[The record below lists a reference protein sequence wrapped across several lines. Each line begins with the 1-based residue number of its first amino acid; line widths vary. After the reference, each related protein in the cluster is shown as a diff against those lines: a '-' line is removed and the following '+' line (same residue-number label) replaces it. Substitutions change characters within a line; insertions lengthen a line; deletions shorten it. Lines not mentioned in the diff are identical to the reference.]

1 MTFQDKYLHIL
12 NEVKEEVEQIK
23 AEITEDIN
31 IREPLKSK
39 LFELMTAP
47 SKHIRA
53 VVSFLYL
60 KAAGQNIDNRQV
72 SLQSAVEL
80 VHNASLIHDDI
91 IDESKERRSLK
102 TINAEFENKL
112 AVISGDYLL
121 SIALKKICN
130 LNSIKLIE
138 MFAQTLD
145 EMCKGE
151 VSQYFNKFEIPAL
164 EDYLTKTEQ
173 KTAKLFET
181 AICGAM
187 LLSNSNINPKEFA
200 INFGTAFQIR
210 NDLINLN
217 TTKTDIKEGIYTA
230 PVIYSQNINSP
241 DKGIEKTKL
250 LLNNYIEKAEHSLEI
265 LNNSKY
271 KSTLTELLELL
282 KYE

>member
-60 KAAGQNIDNRQV
+60 KAAGQNIDDRQV

-250 LLNNYIEKAEHSLEI
+250 LLNNYIEKAELSLEI

>member
-23 AEITEDIN
+23 AEITKDIN
-31 IREPLKSK
+31 IQEPLKSK

-53 VVSFLYL
+53 VVSYLYL
-60 KAAGQNIDNRQV
+60 KAAGQNIDDRQV
-72 SLQSAVEL
+72 LLQTAIEL

-91 IDESKERRSLK
+91 IDESKERRKIK
-102 TINAEFENKL
+102 TINSEFENKL

-121 SIALKKICN
+121 SIALKKICS
-130 LNSIKLIE
+130 LNSVKLIE

-145 EMCKGE
+145 DMCNGE
-151 VSQYFNKFEIPAL
+151 VTQYFNRFEIPTL
-164 EDYLTKTEQ
+164 EDYLKKTER

-181 AICGAM
+181 AICGAIM
-187 LLSNSNINPKEFA
+187 LSNSNINAEEFA
-200 INFGTAFQIR
+200 KNFGIAFQIR
-210 NDLINLN
+210 DDLINIK
-217 TTKTDIKEGIYTA
+217 TTKTDLEEGIYTA
-230 PVIYSQNINSP
+230 PVIFSQNIIKP
-241 DKGIEKTKL
+241 DEGIEKTKL
-250 LLNNYIEKAEHSLEI
+250 LLNNYIEKAKQSLEE
-265 LNNSKY
+265 LNNNKY

>member
-60 KAAGQNIDNRQV
+60 KAAGQNIDDRQV

-151 VSQYFNKFEIPAL
+151 VSQYFNKFEIPTL

>member
-60 KAAGQNIDNRQV
+60 KAAGQNIDDRQV

-164 EDYLTKTEQ
+164 EDYLIKTEQ

-217 TTKTDIKEGIYTA
+217 TTKTDIIEGIYTA

>member
-60 KAAGQNIDNRQV
+60 KAAGQNIDDRQV

-102 TINAEFENKL
+102 TINTEFENKL

-151 VSQYFNKFEIPAL
+151 VSQYFNKFEIPTL

>member
-60 KAAGQNIDNRQV
+60 KAAGQNIDDRQV

-164 EDYLTKTEQ
+164 EDYLIKTEQ

-250 LLNNYIEKAEHSLEI
+250 LLNNYIENAEHSLEI

>member
-60 KAAGQNIDNRQV
+60 KAAGQNIDDRQV

-164 EDYLTKTEQ
+164 EDYLIKTEQ

>member
-60 KAAGQNIDNRQV
+60 KAAGQNIDDRQV

-187 LLSNSNINPKEFA
+187 LLSNSDINPKEFA

>member
-60 KAAGQNIDNRQV
+60 KAAGQNIDDRQV

-241 DKGIEKTKL
+241 DKGIEKAKL
-250 LLNNYIEKAEHSLEI
+250 LLNNYIEKAELSLEI

>member
-1 MTFQDKYLHIL
+1 MTFQDKYLQIL

-23 AEITEDIN
+23 QEITSDIS
-31 IREPLKSK
+31 IQEPLKSK

-60 KAAGQNIDNRQV
+60 KAAGQNIDDRQV
-72 SLQSAVEL
+72 SLQTAVEL

-91 IDESKERRSLK
+91 IDESCERRSLK
-102 TINAEFENKL
+102 TINDEFENKL

-151 VSQYFNKFEIPAL
+151 VTQYFNKFEIPSI
-164 EDYLTKTEQ
+164 EDYLKKTEQ

-181 AICGAM
+181 AICGAI
-187 LLSNSNINPKEFA
+187 LLTNSNSNPKEFA
-200 INFGTAFQIR
+200 KNLGIAFQIR
-210 NDLINLN
+210 DDLINIK
-217 TTKTDIKEGIYTA
+217 TTKSDLHEGIYTA
-230 PVIYSQNINSP
+230 PVIYSQNINKP
-241 DKGIEKTKL
+241 DDGIEKTKL
-250 LLNNYIEKAEHSLEI
+250 LLNNYIEKAEQSLENI
-265 LNNSKY
+265 DNNKY
-271 KSTLTELLELL
+271 KLTLVELLELL
-282 KYE
+282 KNE

>member
-60 KAAGQNIDNRQV
+60 KAAGQNIDDRQV
-72 SLQSAVEL
+72 ALQSAVEL

-164 EDYLTKTEQ
+164 EDYLIKTEQ

>member
-60 KAAGQNIDNRQV
+60 KAAGQNIDDRQV

-102 TINAEFENKL
+102 TINTEFENKL

-164 EDYLTKTEQ
+164 EDYLIKTEQ

-250 LLNNYIEKAEHSLEI
+250 LLNNYIENAEHSLEI